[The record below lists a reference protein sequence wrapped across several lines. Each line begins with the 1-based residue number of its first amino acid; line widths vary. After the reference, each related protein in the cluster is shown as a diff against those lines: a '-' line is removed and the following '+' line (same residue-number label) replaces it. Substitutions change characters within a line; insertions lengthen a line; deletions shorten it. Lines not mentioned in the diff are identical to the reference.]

1 VGIYLSAHPLDEY
14 KIVLDNLC
22 NTKCA
27 ELADV
32 NQLKDRTD
40 VIIGGIVTAI
50 RTRFDKRGNPCGFV
64 TLEDFEGSGELALFG
79 DDWGRYSGMFT
90 EGAAVYVSA
99 KLQPR
104 FQHSDILGLK
114 VQDIQYLS
122 TVKEKSIDRIT
133 ISLVSDMLDEQVV
146 AELSEI
152 ISENPGK
159 TKLFFLLRD
168 SQSKNHVL
176 LRAQNGGVD
185 VRHTLIDYIDSHEMI
200 DYKIN

>member
-1 VGIYLSAHPLDEY
+1 
-14 KIVLDNLC
+14 VLDNLC

-27 ELADV
+27 ELAD
-32 NQLKDRTD
+32 R
-40 VIIGGIVTAI
+40 GIVLQDREDITLGGVVTSI
-50 RTRFDKRGNPCGFV
+50 QQKFGKNNKPWGIV
-64 TLEDFEGSGELALFG
+64 TLEDFDGPGELMLFG
-79 DDWGRYSGMFT
+79 DDWINLKGKFI
-90 EGAAVYVSA
+90 EGASIYVTGKMQA
-99 KLQPR
+99 R
-104 FQHSDILGLK
+104 FFNSNQKELK
-114 VQDIQYLS
+114 VTNVELLQ

-133 ISLVSDMLDEQVV
+133 ISLASDMLDEQVV

-176 LRAQNGGVD
+176 LRASNGGVD
-185 VRHTLIDYIDSHEMI
+185 VRHTLIDYIESHEML